1 MNMRMEYLEIVNLS
15 FLYMY
20 VLCRLMPF
28 YCLFIIDMINELAG
42 NAQFITTTFR
52 PELLEHADKFYGV
65 KFRNKVLILF
75 FKINIDINNLYY

>member
-1 MNMRMEYLEIVNLS
+1 MNMRMEYLEIVNLRL
-15 FLYMY
+15 LYMY